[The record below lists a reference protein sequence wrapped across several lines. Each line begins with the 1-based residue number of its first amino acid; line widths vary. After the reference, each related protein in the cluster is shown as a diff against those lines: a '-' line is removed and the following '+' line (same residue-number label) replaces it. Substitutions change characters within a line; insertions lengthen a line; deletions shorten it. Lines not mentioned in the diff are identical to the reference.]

1 MFYLGVF
8 LEQEEGTA
16 QVVAVEKSFYSGS
29 KKYRVVHVQRLHE
42 KNSVCL
48 TRALLE
54 MRHDERWTAVKKV
67 FSQSGRPP
75 KMKVES
81 PLILLSSW
89 DNGAHMADEMRR
101 ERASVEV
108 IDGFEADGA
117 PSPAQKADPLDNCH
131 AVSAEMMVSSIKTSI
146 LKGNLK
152 PEQLTANAA
161 APLSFL
167 AEALLAESENIPPL
181 RLSTPW
187 FSALGSCIWHA
198 ESIRRIKRY

>member
-16 QVVAVEKSFYSGS
+16 QVVAVEKSFYSGA
-29 KKYRVVHVQRLHE
+29 KRYRVVHVQRLHE
-42 KNSVCL
+42 KNSVFL

-54 MRHDERWTAVKKV
+54 MRHDERWNAVKKV

-75 KMKVES
+75 KMKVEP

-89 DNGAHMADEMRR
+89 DDGQHMADEMRR

-108 IDGFEADGA
+108 IVGPGSDGA
-117 PSPAQKADPLDNCH
+117 LNPGKKTDPLANCH
-131 AVSAEMMVSSIKTSI
+131 AVSAEMMVSSIKKSI

-152 PEQLTANAA
+152 PGQLTADAA

-167 AEALLAESENIPPL
+167 AEALLAESETMPPL
-181 RLSTPW
+181 SSSIPW
-187 FSALGSCIWHA
+187 FSALGSCIWHG